1 MPEKFTN
8 RLATETSP
16 YLLQHAHNPV
26 DWYPWGEDAFV
37 KAKAE
42 DKPILLSVGYSAC
55 HWCHVMEH
63 ESFENEQIAG
73 LMNRLFVN
81 IKVDREERPD
91 VDEIY
96 MNAVQMLTGRG
107 GWPMTVFLTPD
118 GKPFY
123 GGTYFPPE
131 DRHNIPAFPRV
142 LAGIA
147 QAYREKP
154 ADVAKST
161 AEILSRLE
169 QLAQRQQT
177 TRPLDVSVLEKT
189 AEGLA
194 QHYDETHGGIGQAPK
209 FPNSSVFSLFLRQ
222 AHATGK
228 KRKRVPHLPVEGGH
242 ASSFQ
247 RYLNMTTHTL
257 RKMAQGGMY
266 DHLGGGFHRYSV
278 DERWLVPHFEKM
290 LYDNALLARLYLEGY
305 QASGDPFFRQVVEE
319 ILAYVER
326 EMMSP
331 EGGFY
336 STQDADSEGVEG
348 KFFVW
353 DQDEVMR
360 ILGEDVGE
368 IFCRYYDVTDVGNFE
383 HKNILHPTLE
393 MAQLARLFQRDVDE
407 TTQLIARAKDTLFA
421 VREQRVKP
429 GRDDKI
435 LTSWNGL
442 MISAFA
448 EAYKVLGHPGYLE
461 VARRSIHFVQTALC
475 REGRLLRSYK
485 DGQAKF
491 NAYLDDYACFSA
503 ALLDV
508 YEATFE
514 PEYLDRAVAFTDVLL
529 ARFWDAQEGGFFFT
543 SSDHEALISRS
554 KSAFDGSVPSGNS
567 VAASVLLRLYYATEK
582 QDYLTKAEMLF
593 RLFYDA
599 LEQNPFGFSNM
610 LCGLDFYLRRPKEIV
625 LLGDPADTETKALLH
640 NIHASFIPNKTL
652 LCFDPAQPP
661 PRGVPGLL
669 AGKTRVDDK
678 LTAYVC
684 HNFSCSLPVTRWEE
698 LRPLIMQD

>member
-360 ILGEDVGE
+360 ILGDDVGE

-407 TTQLIARAKDTLFA
+407 TTQLIARAKGTLFA

-567 VAASVLLRLYYATEK
+567 VAVSVLLRLYYATEK
-582 QDYLTKAEMLF
+582 QDYLTKAEMLL

-610 LCGLDFYLRRPKEIV
+610 LCGLDFYLRRPQEIV
-625 LLGDPADTETKALLH
+625 LLGDPTASETTALLH

-661 PRGVPGLL
+661 PRGVPGFLE
-669 AGKTRVDDK
+669 GKTRIDDR

>member
-1 MPEKFTN
+1 MVARPGRWPREIMKFTN
-8 RLATETSP
+8 RLSTETSP

-26 DWYPWGEDAFV
+26 DWYPWGEEAFA
-37 KAKAE
+37 KAKSE

-55 HWCHVMEH
+55 HWCHVMAH
-63 ESFENEQIAG
+63 ESFENERIAT
-73 LMNRLFVN
+73 LMNTLFVN

-107 GWPMTVFLTPD
+107 GWPMTVFLTPE

-154 ADVAKST
+154 SDVSQST

-169 QLAQRQQT
+169 QLARREQT
-177 TRPLDVSVLEKT
+177 TRPLEVSVLEK
-189 AEGLA
+189 AVEGLA
-194 QHYDETHGGIGQAPK
+194 QHYDETHGGLGQAPK
-209 FPNSSVFSLFLRQ
+209 FPNTSVFSLFLRH
-222 AHATGK
+222 AHATGN
-228 KRKRVPHLPVEGGH
+228 RH
-242 ASSFQ
+242 
-247 RYLNMTTHTL
+247 YLDMTIHTL

-305 QASGDPFFRQVVEE
+305 QASGEPFFQQVVED
-319 ILAYVER
+319 ILAYVRR
-326 EMMSP
+326 EMVSP

-336 STQDADSEGVEG
+336 STQDADSEGKEG

-360 ILGEDVGE
+360 ILGDEVGE
-368 IFCRYYDVTDVGNFE
+368 IFCRYYDVTDAGNFE
-383 HKNILHPTLE
+383 QKNILHPTLE
-393 MAQLARLFQRDVDE
+393 LEQLARLFRRDVDDIQ
-407 TTQLIARAKDTLFA
+407 QLIGQAKDRLFA

-429 GRDDKI
+429 GRDEKI

-448 EAYKVLGHPGYLE
+448 EAYKVLGNPDYLE
-461 VARRSIHFVQTALC
+461 VARRGIRFIQTSLC
-475 REGRLLRSYK
+475 HEGRMLRSYTN
-485 DGQAKF
+485 GQAKF
-491 NAYLDDYACFSA
+491 NAYLDDYACFGT

-514 PEYLDRAVAFTDVLL
+514 PAYLDEAVAVADVLL
-529 ARFWDAQEGGFFFT
+529 ERFWDAQEGGFFFT

-567 VAASVLLRLYYATEK
+567 VAASVLLRLYYATEQ
-582 QDYLTKAEMLF
+582 QDYLTKAETIF
-593 RLFYDA
+593 RLFYDS

-625 LLGDPADTETKALLH
+625 LLGDPAVPETTALLK

-652 LCFDPAQPP
+652 LCFDPVQPP
-661 PRGVPGLL
+661 QRGVPGFL

-684 HNFSCSLPVTRWEE
+684 HNFACSLPVTSWEE
-698 LRPLIMQD
+698 LRPLMQDGL

>member
-222 AHATGK
+222 AYATGK

-360 ILGEDVGE
+360 ILGDDVGE

-567 VAASVLLRLYYATEK
+567 VAVSVLLRLYYATEK
-582 QDYLTKAEMLF
+582 QDYLTKAEMLL

-661 PRGVPGLL
+661 PRGVPGFLE
-669 AGKTRVDDK
+669 GKTRIDDR

>member
-8 RLATETSP
+8 RLVTETSP

-26 DWYPWGEDAFV
+26 DWYPWGEEAFSQ
-37 KAKAE
+37 AQAE

-55 HWCHVMEH
+55 HWCHVMAH
-63 ESFENEQIAG
+63 ESFENEQIAD
-73 LMNRLFVN
+73 LMNKLFVN

-107 GWPMTVFLTPD
+107 GWPMTVFLTPE

-131 DRHNIPAFPRV
+131 DRHNLPAFPRV
-142 LAGIA
+142 LAGVA

-154 ADVAKST
+154 ADVTRST
-161 AEILSRLE
+161 TEILSRLE
-169 QLAQRQQT
+169 QLARREPT
-177 TRPLDVSVLEKT
+177 TQPFEVSVLEK
-189 AEGLA
+189 AIEGLA

-209 FPNSSVFSLFLRQ
+209 FPNTSVFALFLRY
-222 AHATGK
+222 AHATGN
-228 KRKRVPHLPVEGGH
+228 
-242 ASSFQ
+242 Q
-247 RYLNMTTHTL
+247 RYLDMTTHTL

-305 QASGDPFFRQVVEE
+305 QASGDPFFRQVVENT
-319 ILAYVER
+319 LAYVER
-326 EMMSP
+326 EMVSP

-336 STQDADSEGVEG
+336 STQDADSEGAEG

-360 ILGEDVGE
+360 ILGDEVGE
-368 IFCRYYDVTDVGNFE
+368 LFCRYYDVTDVGNFE
-383 HKNILHPTLE
+383 RKNILHPTLE
-393 MAQLARLFQRDVDE
+393 LDQLARLFQRDVDDI
-407 TTQLIARAKDTLFA
+407 TQLISQATDTLFA
-421 VREQRVKP
+421 VREQRIKP
-429 GRDDKI
+429 GRDEKI

-448 EAYKVLGHPGYLE
+448 EAYKVLGNPGYLE
-461 VARRSIHFVQTALC
+461 VARRGVRFIQTALS

-485 DGQAKF
+485 DGHAKF

-514 PEYLDRAVAFTDVLL
+514 PKYLDEAAALTDVLL
-529 ARFWDAQEGGFFFT
+529 DRFWDAQEGGFFFT
-543 SSDHEALISRS
+543 SSDHETLISRS

-567 VAASVLLRLYYATEK
+567 VAASVLLRLYYATER
-582 QDYLTKAEMLF
+582 QDYLTKAETIF

-610 LCGLDFYLRRPKEIV
+610 LGGLDFYLRRPKEIV
-625 LLGDPADTETKALLH
+625 LLGDPAAPETTALLR
-640 NIHASFIPNKTL
+640 NIHGRFIPNKTL
-652 LCFDPAQPP
+652 LCFDPARPP
-661 PRGVPGLL
+661 QRGVPSLL
-669 AGKTRVDDK
+669 KGKARIDDQ

-684 HNFSCSLPVTRWEE
+684 HNFSCSLPVTNWEE
-698 LRPLIMQD
+698 LQSLVTPTRH

>member
-1 MPEKFTN
+1 MAMPEKFTN

-222 AHATGK
+222 AHATGN
-228 KRKRVPHLPVEGGH
+228 
-242 ASSFQ
+242 Q

-336 STQDADSEGVEG
+336 STQDADSEGAEG

-360 ILGEDVGE
+360 ILGDDVGE

-567 VAASVLLRLYYATEK
+567 VAVSVLLRLYYATEK
-582 QDYLTKAEMLF
+582 QDYLTKAEMLL

-610 LCGLDFYLRRPKEIV
+610 LCGLDFYLRRPQEIV
-625 LLGDPADTETKALLH
+625 LLGDPTASETTALLH

-661 PRGVPGLL
+661 QRGVPGLL
-669 AGKTRVDDK
+669 AGKTRIDDK

-684 HNFSCSLPVTRWEE
+684 HNFVCSLPVTSWEE

>member
-26 DWYPWGEDAFV
+26 DWYPWGAEAFT
-37 KAKAE
+37 KARAE

-55 HWCHVMEH
+55 HWCHVMAH
-63 ESFENEQIAG
+63 ESFENERIAD
-73 LMNRLFVN
+73 LMNKLFVN

-142 LAGIA
+142 LAGVA

-154 ADVAKST
+154 ADVTKST
-161 AEILSRLE
+161 TEILSRLE
-169 QLAQRQQT
+169 QLARREPT
-177 TRPLDVSVLEKT
+177 TRPLDVPVLEK
-189 AEGLA
+189 AVEGLA

-209 FPNSSVFSLFLRQ
+209 FPNTSVFSLFLRY
-222 AHATGK
+222 AHATGN
-228 KRKRVPHLPVEGGH
+228 
-242 ASSFQ
+242 Q
-247 RYLNMTTHTL
+247 RYLDMATHTL

-290 LYDNALLARLYLEGY
+290 LYDNALLVRLYLEGY
-305 QASGDPFFRQVVEE
+305 QASGDPFFRQVVED

-326 EMMSP
+326 EMVSP

-353 DQDEVMR
+353 GQDEVMR
-360 ILGEDVGE
+360 ILGDEVGE

-393 MAQLARLFQRDVDE
+393 LDQLARLFRREVDDV
-407 TTQLIARAKDTLFA
+407 TRLIDQAKDTLFA

-429 GRDDKI
+429 GRDEKI

-448 EAYKVLGHPGYLE
+448 EAYKVLGNPDYLE
-461 VARRSIHFVQTALC
+461 VARRGIRFIQTALS

-514 PEYLDRAVAFTDVLL
+514 PEYLDGAVALTDVLL
-529 ARFWDAQEGGFFFT
+529 DRFWDAQEGGFFFT
-543 SSDHEALISRS
+543 SSDHETLISRS

-567 VAASVLLRLYYATEK
+567 VAASALLRLYYATER
-582 QDYLTKAEMLF
+582 QDYLTKAETTF

-625 LLGDPADTETKALLH
+625 LLGDPVAPETTTLLR
-640 NIHASFIPNKTL
+640 NIHGNFIPNKTL
-652 LCFDPAQPP
+652 LCFDPARPP
-661 PRGVPGLL
+661 QHGIPSLL
-669 AGKTRVDDK
+669 EGKARIDDQM
-678 LTAYVC
+678 TAYVC
-684 HNFSCSLPVTRWEE
+684 HNFACSLPVTSWEE
-698 LRPLIMQD
+698 LQSLVTPTRH

>member
-1 MPEKFTN
+1 MSEKFTN

-26 DWYPWGEDAFV
+26 DWYPWGAEAFA
-37 KAKAE
+37 KAQAE

-55 HWCHVMEH
+55 HWCHVMAH
-63 ESFENEQIAG
+63 ESFENEHIAA
-73 LMNRLFVN
+73 LMNKLFVN
-81 IKVDREERPD
+81 VKVDREERPD

-96 MNAVQMLTGRG
+96 MNAVQMLIGRG

-154 ADVAKST
+154 ADVTKST
-161 AEILSRLE
+161 AEILDRLE
-169 QLAQRQQT
+169 QLARREPT
-177 TRPLDVSVLEKT
+177 TRPLDVSVLEK
-189 AEGLA
+189 AVGGLA

-209 FPNSSVFSLFLRQ
+209 FPNTSVFSLFLRY
-222 AHATGK
+222 AHATGN
-228 KRKRVPHLPVEGGH
+228 
-242 ASSFQ
+242 Q
-247 RYLNMTTHTL
+247 RYLDMTTHTL

-305 QASGDPFFRQVVEE
+305 QASGDSFFRQVVED

-326 EMMSP
+326 EMVGQ

-336 STQDADSEGVEG
+336 STQDADSEGAEG

-353 DQDEVMR
+353 GQDEVMQ
-360 ILGEDVGE
+360 ILGDEAGE

-383 HKNILHPTLE
+383 RKNILHPTLE
-393 MAQLARLFQRDVDE
+393 LDQLARLFRREVDE
-407 TTQLIARAKDTLFA
+407 VKQLIGQAKDSLFA

-429 GRDDKI
+429 GRDEKI

-448 EAYKVLGHPGYLE
+448 EAYKVLGNPDYLE
-461 VARRSIHFVQTALC
+461 VARRGIRFIQTALS

-508 YEATFE
+508 YESTFE
-514 PEYLDRAVAFTDVLL
+514 PEYLDEAVALTDVLL
-529 ARFWDAQEGGFFFT
+529 DRFWDTQEGGFFFT

-567 VAASVLLRLYYATEK
+567 VAASVLLRLYYATER
-582 QDYLTKAEMLF
+582 QDYLTKAETIF

-610 LCGLDFYLRRPKEIV
+610 LCGLDLYLRRPKEIV
-625 LLGDPADTETKALLH
+625 LLGDPAAPATTALLRK
-640 NIHASFIPNKTL
+640 IHRNFIPNKTL
-652 LCFDPAQPP
+652 LCFDPARPP
-661 PRGVPGLL
+661 QQGVPSLL
-669 AGKTRVDDK
+669 EGKTRIDDQ

-684 HNFSCSLPVTRWEE
+684 HNFACSLPVTSWEE
-698 LRPLIMQD
+698 LQALVTPTRH

>member
-1 MPEKFTN
+1 MNTVN

-26 DWYPWGEDAFV
+26 DWYPWGEEAF
-37 KAKAE
+37 ARARAE

-55 HWCHVMEH
+55 HWCHVMAH
-63 ESFENEQIAG
+63 ESFENEHIAD
-73 LMNRLFVN
+73 LMNKLFVN

-154 ADVAKST
+154 EDVTKST
-161 AEILSRLE
+161 TEILSRLE
-169 QLAQRQQT
+169 QLARREPT
-177 TRPLDVSVLEKT
+177 TRPLEVSVLEK
-189 AEGLA
+189 AIEGLA

-209 FPNSSVFSLFLRQ
+209 FPNTSVFALFLRY
-222 AHATGK
+222 AHSTGQ
-228 KRKRVPHLPVEGGH
+228 
-242 ASSFQ
+242 Q
-247 RYLNMTTHTL
+247 RYLDMTTHTL
-257 RKMAQGGMY
+257 RNMAQGGMY

-290 LYDNALLARLYLEGY
+290 LYDNALLTRLYLEGY
-305 QASGDPFFRQVVEE
+305 QAGGEPFFRQVVED

-326 EMMSP
+326 EMLSP

-336 STQDADSEGVEG
+336 STQDADSEGAEG

-353 DQDEVMR
+353 SQDEVMQ
-360 ILGEDVGE
+360 ILGDEAGE

-383 HKNILHPTLE
+383 GKNILHPTLE
-393 MAQLARLFQRDVDE
+393 LDQLARLFRREVDDV
-407 TTQLIARAKDTLFA
+407 TRLIDQAKATLFA

-429 GRDDKI
+429 GRDEKI

-448 EAYKVLGHPGYLE
+448 EAYKVLGNPDYLE
-461 VARRSIHFVQTALC
+461 VARRGVRFIQTALSDS
-475 REGRLLRSYK
+475 GRLLRSYTN
-485 DGQAKF
+485 GQAKF
-491 NAYLDDYACFSA
+491 NAYLDDYACFST

-514 PEYLDRAVAFTDVLL
+514 PEYLDAAVALTDVLL
-529 ARFWDAQEGGFFFT
+529 DRFWDTREGGFFFT

-567 VAASVLLRLYYATEK
+567 VAAAVLLRLYYATER
-582 QDYLTKAEMLF
+582 QDYLTKAETIF
-593 RLFYDA
+593 RLFYDS

-610 LCGLDFYLRRPKEIV
+610 LCGLDFYLRRPREIV
-625 LLGDPADTETKALLH
+625 LLGDPAAPETTALLRH
-640 NIHASFIPNKTL
+640 IHASFIPNKTL
-652 LCFDPAQPP
+652 LCFDPARPP
-661 PRGVPGLL
+661 QQGVPSLL
-669 AGKTRVDDK
+669 AGKTRVEGQ

-684 HNFSCSLPVTRWEE
+684 HNFACSLPVTSWEA
-698 LRPLIMQD
+698 LRPLIMQDGR